1 MSKTEIILR
10 DELTQIGEEL
20 LSTRKGVGARLDG
33 VEISTAEMRATLGEV
48 QLAMAKQ
55 NQSIH

>member
-33 VEISTAEMRATLGEV
+33 VEISTA
-48 QLAMAKQ
+48 
-55 NQSIH
+55 